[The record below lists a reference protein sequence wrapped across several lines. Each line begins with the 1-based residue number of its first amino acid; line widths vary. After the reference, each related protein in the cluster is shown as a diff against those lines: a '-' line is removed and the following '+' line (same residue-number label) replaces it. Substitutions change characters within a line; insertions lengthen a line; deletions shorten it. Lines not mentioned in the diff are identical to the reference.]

1 MLDEFVSFN
10 DKKMPDSYMVVKPK
24 QENIYKP
31 PPLPIK
37 NTEINEPK
45 ESIKDLEEEKELK
58 KLEEE
63 TLKLL
68 KEQEALTLAEQVLK
82 RQQEE
87 EDNKRKEILK
97 QLHKNRNVDLNKFIT
112 RSVGYE
118 QKKNYDLEQKRFK
131 KLEEESKLCKEK
143 PLLSNKTIQICK
155 TLKKKPIYERT
166 KEIIE
171 IREKKLELLKKNKNY
186 NKKVKKL
193 NKSMDDINKQEKK
206 RKRKEY
212 IINEKIKNKKMNYK
226 EMVNY
231 YNWQNDW
238 KNRLEERN
246 KRSEKEKKKEKEKV
260 LGNYFHPQISQGSI
274 EIINAKNETNENYRR
289 HNTDDYKNNNYYYA
303 DDDIYNI
310 NSGKNVYDRL
320 YEDNFIYE
328 IRKNENRNKL
338 LCSFQPFTNRNKY
351 KEIQPKYNEIKE
363 NRKIIKKRRKKKK
376 LNTIKENKS
385 VEINRN
391 KEEINSEKKEI
402 NEPWTNTLFKL
413 RKNKSQNNKD
423 KDVTYRLNIRQ
434 ASAWN
439 ENDINIV
446 PYRGESREIVKYFI

>member
-10 DKKMPDSYMVVKPK
+10 DKKMPDPNMVLKQK
-24 QENIYKP
+24 QEKIYKP
-31 PPLPIK
+31 PPLPNKNLEIK
-37 NTEINEPK
+37 NQKKSIN
-45 ESIKDLEEEKELK
+45 DLEGEKELK

-68 KEQEALTLAEQVLK
+68 KEQEALTLAEQVLR

-87 EDNKRKEILK
+87 QEAKKREILK
-97 QLHKNRNVDLNKFIT
+97 QLHKNRNVDLSKFIT

-155 TLKKKPIYERT
+155 SLHKKPIYERT

-171 IREKKLELLKKNKNY
+171 KREKKLQLLKNNKNY
-186 NKKVKKL
+186 NKKVKKI
-193 NKSMDDINKQEKK
+193 NKSKDDINKHKI

-226 EMVNY
+226 EMINY
-231 YNWQNDW
+231 YHWQNDW

-246 KRSEKEKKKEKEKV
+246 KIGEKERKREKEKELV
-260 LGNYFHPQISQGSI
+260 DYFHPHISQGSI

-289 HNTDDYKNNNYYYA
+289 HNTDDYNNNNYYYA
-303 DDDIYNI
+303 DNDVYNI
-310 NSGKNVYDRL
+310 NNGKNVYDRL
-320 YEDNFIYE
+320 YEENIIYE
-328 IRKNENRNKL
+328 MKKNENRNKL

-351 KEIQPKYNEIKE
+351 KEIQPKYNEIKG
-363 NRKIIKKRRKKKK
+363 NKKIIKKRRNKK
-376 LNTIKENKS
+376 NMNIIKENKS
-385 VEINRN
+385 VEIN
-391 KEEINSEKKEI
+391 KKDVINSNKAKI

-413 RKNKSQNNKD
+413 KKNKSEIIED
-423 KDVTYRLNIRQ
+423 ISYRLNIRQ

>member
-10 DKKMPDSYMVVKPK
+10 DKKMPDPSMVLKPK
-24 QENIYKP
+24 KEKIYKP
-31 PPLPIK
+31 PPLPNK
-37 NTEINEPK
+37 NLEINNQK
-45 ESIKDLEEEKELK
+45 KSINDLEGEEELK
-58 KLEEE
+58 KIEEE

-68 KEQEALTLAEQVLK
+68 KEQEALTLAEQVLR

-87 EDNKRKEILK
+87 QEAKKREILK

-155 TLKKKPIYERT
+155 TLKKKPIYERA

-171 IREKKLELLKKNKNY
+171 KREKKLQLLKNNKNY
-186 NKKVKKL
+186 NKKVKKI
-193 NKSMDDINKQEKK
+193 NKSMDDINKHEK

-226 EMVNY
+226 EMINY

-246 KRSEKEKKKEKEKV
+246 KIGKKEKKKQKEKELV
-260 LGNYFHPQISQGSI
+260 DYFHPHISQGSI

-289 HNTDDYKNNNYYYA
+289 HNTDDYNNNYYYYA
-303 DDDIYNI
+303 DNDIYNI
-310 NSGKNVYDRL
+310 NNGKNVYDRL
-320 YEDNFIYE
+320 YEENIIYE

-351 KEIQPKYNEIKE
+351 KEIQPKYNEIKG
-363 NRKIIKKRRKKKK
+363 NKMIIKKRRNKKKMSI
-376 LNTIKENKS
+376 IKENKS
-385 VEINRN
+385 VEINR
-391 KEEINSEKKEI
+391 KKDEENDDKKEI

-413 RKNKSQNNKD
+413 KKDKSQNYKD
-423 KDVTYRLNIRQ
+423 KDISYRLNIRQ

>member
-10 DKKMPDSYMVVKPK
+10 DKKMPDPNMVLKPK
-24 QENIYKP
+24 KEKIYKP
-31 PPLPIK
+31 PPLPTK
-37 NTEINEPK
+37 NLEINNQK
-45 ESIKDLEEEKELK
+45 KSINDLEGEEELK
-58 KLEEE
+58 KIEEE

-68 KEQEALTLAEQVLK
+68 KEQEALTLAEQVLR

-87 EDNKRKEILK
+87 QDAKRKEILK

-155 TLKKKPIYERT
+155 TLKKKPIYERA

-171 IREKKLELLKKNKNY
+171 KREKKLQLLKNNKNY
-186 NKKVKKL
+186 NKKVKKI
-193 NKSMDDINKQEKK
+193 NKSMDDINKHEK

-226 EMVNY
+226 EMINY

-246 KRSEKEKKKEKEKV
+246 KIGKKEKKKQKEKELV
-260 LGNYFHPQISQGSI
+260 DYFHPHISQGSI

-289 HNTDDYKNNNYYYA
+289 HNTDDYNNNYYYYA
-303 DDDIYNI
+303 DNDIYNI
-310 NSGKNVYDRL
+310 NNGKNVYDRL
-320 YEDNFIYE
+320 YEENIIYE

-351 KEIQPKYNEIKE
+351 KEIQPKYNEIKG
-363 NRKIIKKRRKKKK
+363 NKMIIKKRRNKKKMSI
-376 LNTIKENKS
+376 IKENKS
-385 VEINRN
+385 VEINR
-391 KEEINSEKKEI
+391 KKDEENDDKKEI

-413 RKNKSQNNKD
+413 KKDKSQNYKD
-423 KDVTYRLNIRQ
+423 KDISYRLNIRQ

>member
-10 DKKMPDSYMVVKPK
+10 DKKMPDPNMVLKPK
-24 QENIYKP
+24 QEKIYKP
-31 PPLPIK
+31 PPIHEK
-37 NTEINEPK
+37 NIEINNQK
-45 ESIKDLEEEKELK
+45 KSINDLEGEEELK
-58 KLEEE
+58 KIEEE

-68 KEQEALTLAEQVLK
+68 KEQEALTLAEQVLR

-87 EDNKRKEILK
+87 QEAKRREILK

-171 IREKKLELLKKNKNY
+171 KREKKLQLLKNNKNY
-186 NKKVKKL
+186 NKKVKKI
-193 NKSMDDINKQEKK
+193 NKSMDDINKHEK

-226 EMVNY
+226 EMINY

-246 KRSEKEKKKEKEKV
+246 KIGEKQKKKEKEKE
-260 LGNYFHPQISQGSI
+260 LGDYFHPQISQGSI

-289 HNTDDYKNNNYYYA
+289 HNTDDYNNNNYYYA
-303 DDDIYNI
+303 DNDIYNI
-310 NSGKNVYDRL
+310 NNGKNVYDRL
-320 YEDNFIYE
+320 YEENIIYE

-351 KEIQPKYNEIKE
+351 KEIQPKYNEIKG
-363 NRKIIKKRRKKKK
+363 NKMIIKKRRNKKKMSI
-376 LNTIKENKS
+376 IKENKS
-385 VEINRN
+385 VEINR
-391 KEEINSEKKEI
+391 KKDEENDDKKEI

-413 RKNKSQNNKD
+413 KKDKSQNYKD
-423 KDVTYRLNIRQ
+423 KDISYRLNIRQ

>member
-10 DKKMPDSYMVVKPK
+10 DKKMPNPNMVLKPK
-24 QENIYKP
+24 QEKIYKP
-31 PPLPIK
+31 PPLPSK
-37 NTEINEPK
+37 NIEINNQK
-45 ESIKDLEEEKELK
+45 KSINDLEGEEELK
-58 KLEEE
+58 KIEEE

-68 KEQEALTLAEQVLK
+68 KEQEALTLAEQVLR

-87 EDNKRKEILK
+87 QEAKKREILK

-155 TLKKKPIYERT
+155 TLKKKPIYERA

-171 IREKKLELLKKNKNY
+171 KREKKLQLLKNNKNY
-186 NKKVKKL
+186 NKKVKKI
-193 NKSMDDINKQEKK
+193 NKSMDDINKHEK

-226 EMVNY
+226 EMINY

-246 KRSEKEKKKEKEKV
+246 KICEKEKKKEKEKELV
-260 LGNYFHPQISQGSI
+260 DYFHPHISQGSI

-289 HNTDDYKNNNYYYA
+289 HNTDDYNNNYYYYA
-303 DDDIYNI
+303 DNDIYNI
-310 NSGKNVYDRL
+310 NNGKNVYDRL
-320 YEDNFIYE
+320 YEENIIYE

-351 KEIQPKYNEIKE
+351 KEIQPKYNEIKG
-363 NRKIIKKRRKKKK
+363 NKMIIKKRRNKKKMSI
-376 LNTIKENKS
+376 IKENKS
-385 VEINRN
+385 VEINR
-391 KEEINSEKKEI
+391 KKDEENDDKKEI

-413 RKNKSQNNKD
+413 KKDKSQNYKD
-423 KDVTYRLNIRQ
+423 KDISYRLNIRQ